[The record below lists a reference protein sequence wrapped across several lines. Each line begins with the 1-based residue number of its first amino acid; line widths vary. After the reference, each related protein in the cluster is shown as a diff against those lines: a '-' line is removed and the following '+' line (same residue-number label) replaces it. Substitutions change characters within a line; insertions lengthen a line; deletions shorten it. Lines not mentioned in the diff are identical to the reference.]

1 MAHSIK
7 IGNGNETTYS
17 SVPTINAKAIEEN
30 YREEMVPLYKLTGSD
45 GKHGSLGLIAGETY
59 IAKYASGSQQYVEYI
74 KAVYNNDLGMV
85 VCNSQ
90 TGLFRFGDTTSY
102 IEDGWLRYE
111 LTEAP
116 VLYGKRKSPFAT
128 INDAISLGIENAKVG
143 QIVKVKSVNGMS
155 EITELEA
162 VDDVDT
168 SPLIVTI
175 DGQGTD
181 SHPYTCS
188 HTLYEITSA
197 ITNGRFV
204 IGYTNSLNA
213 VNGVDGYGLDRAYL
227 LPDVKSD
234 ATAVY
239 FRYFNWDE
247 MISWKVTITSNNIEV
262 SETQINIT

>member
-1 MAHSIK
+1 MSHSVK
-7 IGNGNETTYS
+7 IDNKKETVYS

-30 YREEMVPLYKLTGSD
+30 YREEMVPLYKMTGND

-59 IAKYASGSQQYVEYI
+59 IVKYASGSQQHVEHI
-74 KAVYNNDLGMV
+74 KAVYDNDRGMV

-90 TGLFRFGDTTSY
+90 TGLFRFGDTESY

-116 VLYGKRKSPFAT
+116 VLYGQRKSPFAT

-143 QIVKVKSVNGMS
+143 QIVKVKSVNGMG
-155 EITELEA
+155 EIAELEA

-175 DGQGTD
+175 NGNGTD
-181 SHPYTCS
+181 SLPYTCS

-197 ITNGRFV
+197 IANGRFV
-204 IGYTNSLNA
+204 IGYTNSLDA
-213 VNGVDGYGLDRAYL
+213 VNGVDGYALDRAYL
-227 LPDVKSD
+227 LPDVKPD
-234 ATAVY
+234 GKAVY
-239 FRYFNWDE
+239 FRYFDWDE

>member
-7 IGNGNETTYS
+7 IGNGNETKYKS
-17 SVPTINAKAIEEN
+17 RPEMNVKAIEEN
-30 YREEMVPLYKLTGSD
+30 YREEIVPLYKMTGND

-59 IAKYASGSQQYVEYI
+59 IVKYASSSQQHVEHI
-74 KAVYNNDLGMV
+74 KAVYDNNLGMV

-90 TGLFRFGDTTSY
+90 TGLFRFGDTKSY
-102 IEDGWLRYE
+102 IEDGWFQYE
-111 LTEAP
+111 VTEAP
-116 VLYGKRKSPFAT
+116 VLYGQRKSPFAT

-143 QIVKVKSVNGMS
+143 QIVKVKSVNGMG
-155 EITELEA
+155 EITEWEA

-181 SHPYTCS
+181 SHPHTCS

-204 IGYTNSLNA
+204 IGYTNSLDA
-213 VNGVDGYGLDRAYL
+213 VNGVHGNGLVKAYL
-227 LPDVKSD
+227 LPDVKPD
-234 ATAVY
+234 GTAVY
-239 FRYFNWDE
+239 FRYFDWDA
-247 MISWKVTITSNNIEV
+247 MISWKVSITSNSIEV
-262 SETQINIT
+262 NETKINIT